1 MKKISTTIF
10 FLFFFFSSSVLLAQI
25 SHGTVQESLT
35 LESKILHKTVR
46 YTIYLPFDYYTSK
59 RTYPVVYLLHGYS
72 DDDKGWVHFGEANRI
87 ADEEIAAGKIP
98 PLIMVT
104 PDAGTSWYINNYDG
118 SVRYED
124 FFFKEFIPYIES
136 HYRIR
141 VGKPFRAVAGL
152 SMGGYGALVY
162 AMKHPELFV
171 ACAPMS
177 AAVRTDAQIIN
188 LSPLRWK
195 SVESVVYGQG
205 LVGKA
210 RLTELLIKNDPL
222 HIVQTADEKKLRG
235 VKYYFDC
242 GDNDHITIGNS
253 TLHILM
259 TEHHIPHTFIMRHGR
274 HNWTYWRTGLPGALE
289 FIGKAFI
296 H

>member
-1 MKKISTTIF
+1 MKRISSKILTIL
-10 FLFFFFSSSVLLAQI
+10 FLFTTSALMAQI
-25 SHGTVQESLT
+25 SHGTVQEGLT
-35 LESKILHKTVR
+35 INSKILQKTVR
-46 YTIYLPFDYYTSK
+46 YTIYLPFDYNTSQ
-59 RTYPVVYLLHGYS
+59 RSYPVVYLLHGYS
-72 DDDKGWVHFGEANRI
+72 DDDIGWTQFGEDNFI
-87 ADEEIAAGKIP
+87 ADQEIASGKIP
-98 PLIMVT
+98 PMILVT

-141 VGKPFRAVAGL
+141 AGKSFRAVAGL

-171 ACAPMS
+171 SCAPLS
-177 AAVRTDAQIIN
+177 AAIRTDEQIVN
-188 LSPLRWK
+188 FSPQRWK
-195 SVESVVYGQG
+195 VIESVVYGPG
-205 LVGKA
+205 LKGKE
-210 RLTELLIKNDPL
+210 RLTKLLIENDPL
-222 HIVQTADEKKLRG
+222 HLVQTADVKKLKS
-235 VKYYFDC
+235 VKYYIDC
-242 GDNDHITIGNS
+242 GDNDHVTIGNS

>member
-1 MKKISTTIF
+1 MKQLASRI
-10 FLFFFFSSSVLLAQI
+10 FLFFFLLSSSVLTAQI
-25 SHGTVQESLT
+25 SHGTVQESLSM
-35 LESKILHKTVR
+35 ESKILQKTVR

-59 RTYPVVYLLHGYS
+59 RAYPVVYLLHGYS
-72 DDDKGWVHFGEANRI
+72 DDETGWTQFGEDNMI
-87 ADEEIAAGKIP
+87 ADREIASGKIP
-98 PLIMVT
+98 PMILVT

-141 VGKPFRAVAGL
+141 AGKSFRAVAGL
-152 SMGGYGALVY
+152 SMGGFGALAY
-162 AMKHPELFV
+162 AMKHPNLFV
-171 ACAPMS
+171 ACAAMS
-177 AAVRTDAQIIN
+177 AAVRTDKQIMQ
-188 LSPLRWK
+188 LSPGRWK
-195 SVESVVYGQG
+195 MIESLVYGPG
-205 LVGKA
+205 LKGKA
-210 RLTELLIKNDPL
+210 RLTKQLITNEPIHL
-222 HIVQTADEKKLRG
+222 VQTTDPATLKK

-242 GDNDHITIGNS
+242 GDHDHVTIGNS
-253 TLHILM
+253 TMHILM
-259 TEHHIPHTFIMRHGR
+259 TERHISHTFIMRPGR

>member
-1 MKKISTTIF
+1 MKRISSKILTIL
-10 FLFFFFSSSVLLAQI
+10 FLFTTSALMAQI
-25 SHGTVQESLT
+25 SHGTVQEGLT
-35 LESKILHKTVR
+35 INSKILQKTVR
-46 YTIYLPFDYYTSK
+46 YTIYLPFDYNTSQ
-59 RTYPVVYLLHGYS
+59 RSYPVVYLLHGYS
-72 DDDKGWVHFGEANRI
+72 DDDIGWTQFGEDNFI
-87 ADEEIAAGKIP
+87 ADQEIASGKIP
-98 PLIMVT
+98 PMILVT

-141 VGKPFRAVAGL
+141 AGKSFRAVAGL

-171 ACAPMS
+171 SCAPMS
-177 AAVRTDAQIIN
+177 AAIRTDQQIIN
-188 LSPLRWK
+188 FSPQRWK
-195 SVESVVYGQG
+195 VIESVVYGPG
-205 LVGKA
+205 LKGKE
-210 RLTELLIKNDPL
+210 RLTKLLIENDPL
-222 HIVQTADEKKLRG
+222 HLVQTADVKKLKS
-235 VKYYFDC
+235 VKYYIDC
-242 GDNDHITIGNS
+242 GDNDHVTIGNS

-274 HNWTYWRTGLPGALE
+274 HNWTYWRSGLPDALE

>member
-1 MKKISTTIF
+1 M
-10 FLFFFFSSSVLLAQI
+10 
-25 SHGTVQESLT
+25 QESLT
-35 LESKILHKTVR
+35 MESKILHKTVR

-72 DDDKGWVHFGEANRI
+72 DNDEGWVHFGEANRI
-87 ADEEIAAGKIP
+87 ADEGIAKGEIP
-98 PLIMVT
+98 PMILVT

-136 HYRIR
+136 HYHIR
-141 VGKPFRAVAGL
+141 SGKSFRAVAGL

-162 AMKHPELFV
+162 AMKHPGMFV
-171 ACAPMS
+171 SCAPMS
-177 AAVRTDAQIIN
+177 AAIRTDEQIIN
-188 LSPLRWK
+188 FSSQRWK
-195 SVESVVYGQG
+195 AIESVVYGPG
-205 LVGKA
+205 LKGKD
-210 RLTELLIKNDPL
+210 RLTKLLIENDPL
-222 HIVQTADEKKLRG
+222 HMVQTADVKKLKS
-235 VKYYFDC
+235 VKYYLDC
-242 GDNDHITIGNS
+242 GDNDHVTIGNS

-289 FIGKAFI
+289 FIGKAFV